1 MNVAFASDES
11 SVFNVRELN
20 ASFAVGSL
28 KVMYTGANR
37 NGSFMARS
45 TVERALPSLYNVPIV
60 CHWDPEAK
68 TIGSHDM
75 ELVTDDDG
83 NMRLRNLTE
92 PCGVVPESA
101 TFRFAVETDE
111 NGTEH
116 EYLVVDG
123 VYLWKRQDVVRHI
136 MTETDGHVDH
146 SMEIHVLDGD
156 YDDAMNLY
164 VIRGFEFTALCL
176 LGSAEPCFEGSELEV
191 FSGSAF
197 KQKMEQ
203 MMADLRE
210 TFSAVMP
217 VMQDNDTYDSDRKGG
232 EVLEYNKDEMPE
244 VTEVKDEPV
253 QECEAHVAE
262 YAAEVESV
270 GEVCGTENAA
280 DERNEE
286 VDAEP
291 AESEPESEAQ
301 YALTQQVRDEIVEE
315 LSHITVESEFGEWP
329 RYWLMDYDPEEMM
342 VYCFDEVDWKLYG
355 FAYTMDGDHVVID
368 WESRQRMK
376 MAVVPFD
383 EGEQANPIADVFQA
397 ASERFQTASAQMQQM
412 DGELNELRAFKADIE
427 DQRAA
432 QEREEIL
439 SAFADLDG
447 DEAFEALR
455 GNAASYDAETLQEK
469 CYALRGRKHTVFAK
483 EQTLAAAK
491 LPIAEHTDEMKDEPY
506 HGLFI
511 KFGFAGK

>member
-1 MNVAFASDES
+1 
-11 SVFNVRELN
+11 
-20 ASFAVGSL
+20 
-28 KVMYTGANR
+28 
-37 NGSFMARS
+37 
-45 TVERALPSLYNVPIV
+45 
-60 CHWDPEAK
+60 
-68 TIGSHDM
+68 
-75 ELVTDDDG
+75 
-83 NMRLRNLTE
+83 
-92 PCGVVPESA
+92 
-101 TFRFAVETDE
+101 
-111 NGTEH
+111 
-116 EYLVVDG
+116 
-123 VYLWKRQDVVRHI
+123 
-136 MTETDGHVDH
+136 
-146 SMEIHVLDGD
+146 
-156 YDDAMNLY
+156 MNLY

-203 MMADLRE
+203 MMADLKE
-210 TFSAVMP
+210 TFSAVIP
-217 VMQDNDTYDSDRKGG
+217 VKQDNDTHDSDRKGG

-244 VTEVKDEPV
+244 VAEVKDEPV
-253 QECEAHVAE
+253 QEPEEAIAE
-262 YAAEVESV
+262 QAANGESAEEVRSEKEAAEAD
-270 GEVCGTENAA
+270 TEHK
-280 DERNEE
+280 
-286 VDAEP
+286 
-291 AESEPESEAQ
+291 ESEPESEAQ

-329 RYWLMDYDPEEMM
+329 RYWLMDYDPDEMM

-368 WESRQRMK
+368 WESRKRMK

-397 ASERFQTASAQMQQM
+397 ASERFQTASAQMRQM

-427 DQRAA
+427 EQRAA

-483 EQTLAAAK
+483 EQAPAAAK
-491 LPIAEHTDEMKDEPY
+491 LPVAEHADEPNDEPY